1 MDTIDIQYT
10 ILTIIRWT
18 FTAFSVV
25 AIVLILAVLREKT
38 REAGVMNTLRGISVE
53 WLLLIL
59 MALLI
64 ALV

>member
-10 ILTIIRWT
+10 ILKIIRWT

-25 AIVLILAVLREKT
+25 AIVLILKVLREKT

-59 MALLI
+59 MVLLI
-64 ALV
+64 ALL